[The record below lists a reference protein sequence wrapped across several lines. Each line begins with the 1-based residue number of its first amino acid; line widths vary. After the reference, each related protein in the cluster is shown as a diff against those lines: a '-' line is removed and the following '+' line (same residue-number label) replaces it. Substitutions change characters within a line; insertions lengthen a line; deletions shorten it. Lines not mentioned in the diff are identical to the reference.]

1 VLQVGVPQGSV
12 LGPTL
17 FLIYINDI
25 CEAVRQILMLVK
37 SCLQMMQK
45 CSVLDSGLSRDLNT
59 ACSRIASWAEN
70 WQMRI
75 ASNKCIALRITNKVT
90 HETTFNDRY
99 LLGHAYVDWCTEA
112 RDLGVLVDNKLSF
125 NQHISNIVHKAG
137 VRARLILCSFCSK
150 DCRILL
156 KAYVT
161 YVRPLLEYCSSVW
174 SPFTAANK
182 NKIEAVQ
189 RNFTK
194 NISELSTLCYND
206 RLFNLQLESL
216 EFRRLVC
223 DLVTLYKLIHT
234 TILTFQVLI
243 LLNFIL
249 IAVREDINIK
259 YANNILLLTHS
270 SSVFL
275 IDVLMYGIVYRQLLL
290 KQ

>member
-1 VLQVGVPQGSV
+1 M
-12 LGPTL
+12 
-17 FLIYINDI
+17 N
-25 CEAVRQILMLVK
+25 A
-37 SCLQMMQK
+37 
-45 CSVLDSGLSRDLNT
+45 
-59 ACSRIASWAEN
+59 A
-70 WQMRI
+70 
-75 ASNKCIALRITNKVT
+75 
-90 HETTFNDRY
+90 
-99 LLGHAYVDWCTEA
+99 A

-137 VRARLILCSFCSK
+137 VRARLILRSFCSK

-216 EFRRLVC
+216 AFRRLVC
-223 DLVTLYKLIHT
+223 DLVTLYKLIHDYFD
-234 TILTFQVLI
+234 IPSA
-243 LLNFIL
+243 NFVEFY
-249 IAVREDINIK
+249 ADSCTRGHK
-259 YANNILLLTHS
+259 YKIRKQHS
-270 SSVFL
+270 SVNAFKFSFPHRCVDVWNSLPTAVVEAVTLSEFKRELNNVDLSCHCSFFL
-275 IDVLMYGIVYRQLLL
+275 
-290 KQ
+290 